1 MILSDNDK
9 GFTFIE
15 LLFVAIFVGLLAAV
29 ALPGYKDYLIRS
41 QITESFLLT
50 FNLKTAI
57 SDYYGTHGRLP
68 PNNEAVGA
76 VRPEKIMSN
85 YISSVEVVNGQL
97 YVTFGNICDASI
109 SGEVLTFRPQIH
121 NTVLGTLSWHCG
133 GDKETTVPTKYLPAV
148 CKRTSS
154 TPN

>member
-1 MILSDNDK
+1 MTLSDNDK

-15 LLFVAIFVGLLAAV
+15 LLVVAILVGLLAAV
-29 ALPGYKDYLIRS
+29 VSPNYREYLIRS

-50 FNLKTAI
+50 LSLKTAI

-76 VRPEKIMSN
+76 ARPEKIMSN

-133 GDKETTVPTKYLPAV
+133 GDKETTVPTKYLPSV
-148 CKRTSS
+148 CKRASS
-154 TPN
+154 TLN